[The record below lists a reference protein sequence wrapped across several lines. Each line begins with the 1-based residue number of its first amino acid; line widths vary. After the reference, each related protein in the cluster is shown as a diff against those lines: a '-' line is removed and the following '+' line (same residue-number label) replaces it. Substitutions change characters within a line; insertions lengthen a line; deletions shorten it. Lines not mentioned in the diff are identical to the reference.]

1 MTGDET
7 AKSPKV
13 WLPGEA
19 PSNDDP
25 RLYAPAAAR
34 NLDPIRTTLRAVL
47 GEADLTSGHIL
58 ELASGSGEHAVAF
71 SDALPGFT
79 WQPSERDPA
88 GLASIAAWQAA
99 EGGANLKPPVRIDL
113 GEQDWMSAVSDR
125 PDVVLAVNLLHIAPW
140 LVTENLIAGAAGL
153 LSPAGLVI
161 VYGPFSRDG
170 DLVSDGNRDFDATL
184 RARDPDWGIRDTRDI
199 RDLAGA
205 HGLAVRQVI
214 AMPANNTML
223 VIGGTAD

>member
-1 MTGDET
+1 MTDDQT
-7 AKSPKV
+7 VKSPQV

-19 PSNDDP
+19 PPAEDA
-25 RLYAPAAAR
+25 RLCAPAAAR

-71 SDALPGFT
+71 SKALAAFT

-88 GLASIAAWQAA
+88 GLASIAAWRAA
-99 EGGANLKPPVRIDL
+99 EGGENLRSPIRIDL
-113 GEQDWMSAVSDR
+113 GEQDWSSAVSDR
-125 PDVVLAVNLLHIAPW
+125 PDVVFAVNLLHIAPW

-199 RDLAGA
+199 RDLAAA

-223 VIGGTAD
+223 VIGRTAD